1 MPKKLLKLYFIFAFM
16 IFRTLKAISQS
27 TENQLIKIYGLHPK
41 SKIDSN
47 LIRYAA
53 EALPYFKDLKGAK
66 IILRE
71 RRQLIPLTTI
81 PAFSN
86 LWHKK
91 SNWKFKINVST
102 KSIGMLEPILVK
114 NMPDSAGIGV
124 IGHEFS
130 HVKDF
135 YSHRANYI
143 LKVFFWHIS
152 PRKMDKFEFE
162 TDHIAI
168 KAGFGHY
175 LKAWSK
181 ETHTRI
187 PDDTFNRD
195 KKGKRKHER
204 YMLPETIEKYMQMYP
219 NLYK

>member
-1 MPKKLLKLYFIFAFM
+1 MLKSKFFFLGFYFWVFLLNFNV
-16 IFRTLKAISQS
+16 KAQDNIISM
-27 TENQLIKIYGLHPK
+27 YGLHPK

-47 LIRYAA
+47 LIRYATA
-53 EALPYFKDLKGAK
+53 AMPYFKDLKGAK

-71 RRQLIPLTTI
+71 RKQLIPLTTI
-81 PAFSN
+81 PALSN

-91 SNWKFKINVST
+91 SNWKFKINAST

-124 IGHEFS
+124 IGHELS

-135 YSHRANYI
+135 YCHRANYI

-168 KAGFGHY
+168 KAGFGKY
-175 LKAWSK
+175 LKAWSH
-181 ETHTRI
+181 ETHTRLGQE
-187 PDDTFNRD
+187 TFDRD

-204 YMLPETIEKYMQMYP
+204 YMLPKTIEKYILLYP
-219 NLYK
+219 ELYIID